1 MEIKEYALERKK
13 KLFEAIKIMKK
24 KPHLA
29 ILQVNDDD
37 ATNAYI
43 KGKMKDADE
52 LGVLV
57 SHIKLPVET
66 KECEILKV
74 IESLNNDNDITG
86 FIVQLP
92 LPKHVNSEKVRHAI
106 NPSKDVDGFHPLST
120 LKACTPRGILDY
132 LKHLKVDLVG
142 KNAVIIGRSFI
153 VGRPMANLLINESA
167 NVTILH
173 SKTKRD
179 DLYNYLLLADIVVV
193 AVGQKWLI
201 NDEYNFK
208 ESAIIVDVG
217 LSRVDGSLHG
227 DVKPGRNVFLQ
238 TPVPG
243 GVGLLTRLALFENL
257 VEIAKNGI

>member
-1 MEIKEYALERKK
+1 MEIKEYVLSRKK
-13 KLFEAIKIMKK
+13 KLFETIKVMKT

-57 SHIKLPVET
+57 THLKLPVET

-74 IESLNNDNDITG
+74 VESLNNDDEIHG

-92 LPKHVNSEKVRHAI
+92 LPKHVDSEKIRVAI
-106 NPSKDVDGFHPLST
+106 NPKKDVDGFHPLST

-153 VGRPMANLLINESA
+153 VGRPMAKLLIDESA
-167 NVTILH
+167 NVTVLH
-173 SKTKRD
+173 SKTKRED
-179 DLYNYLLLADIVVV
+179 MYNFLEMADIVVV
-193 AVGQKWLI
+193 AVGQKWLL
-201 NDEYNFK
+201 NDDHTFK
-208 ESAIIVDVG
+208 ETAIIIDVG
-217 LSRVDGSLHG
+217 LSRVDGVLYG
-227 DVKPGRNVFLQ
+227 DVQPGRNVFLQ

-257 VEIAKNGI
+257 VEIMKNEI